1 MRLVKLSTAE
11 FKDSDEVDDFF
22 DDDLPERE
30 PPGKFLFPAGWIAA
44 DGLDESELLLFSF
57 LGRVV
62 RIARAGSGRLQ
73 NTDVDRARYP
83 NYFVVDMKSVRE
95 VDFSVIDLE
104 EAMRRECGV
113 AKSIAASQGWVRLP
127 DTEAAARVVRRLGGL
142 NEAFFA

>member
-11 FKDSDEVDDFF
+11 FNDIDEVDEFF
-22 DDDLPERE
+22 DEDLPQRE

-57 LGRVV
+57 LGQVV

-73 NTDVDRARYP
+73 NTDSDQDRYP
-83 NYFVVDMKSVRE
+83 HYFVVDMTSVRK

-104 EAMRRECGV
+104 EAMRNECGV
-113 AKSIAASQGWVRLP
+113 TKSIAVSHGWVLLP
-127 DTEAAARVVRRLGGL
+127 NTEAAERIIQRLGGL
-142 NEAFFA
+142 KRRM